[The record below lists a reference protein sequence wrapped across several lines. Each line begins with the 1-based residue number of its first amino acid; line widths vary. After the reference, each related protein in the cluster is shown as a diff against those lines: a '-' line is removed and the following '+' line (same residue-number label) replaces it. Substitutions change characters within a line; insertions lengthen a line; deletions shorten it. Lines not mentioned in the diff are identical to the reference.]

1 MSPCYAP
8 VPSDDLPLQHADA
21 SASTVAA
28 TAVGTRHHILRVEG
42 YSHLKTMH
50 GGYLESTAFMAA
62 GHAWRVCCYLNGARP
77 QDAGFVSVF
86 LRRDDA
92 DADQRVVHAEYE
104 FALVHHQGTL
114 VKWPSHCEHGTASAF
129 DKGNSWG
136 CPFFIATEELKRSRF
151 LKDDCFALRC
161 KVTVVQVQEWAVQ
174 EDPRPAETET
184 TPWKAFARFCGSIC
198 G

>member
-8 VPSDDLPLQHADA
+8 VPSDDLPRQHADA

-28 TAVGTRHHILRVEG
+28 TAVGTGHHILRVEG

-62 GHAWRVCCYLNGARP
+62 GHAWRAR
-77 QDAGFVSVF
+77 
-86 LRRDDA
+86 RRDA

-151 LKDDCFALRC
+151 LKDDCFAVRC